1 MIQSF
6 IGLEIHIHLA
16 TSSKIFCG
24 CRSNFGDEPNTNICP
39 ICMGYPGTLPVLNA
53 EAVKMAYT
61 VARALNCKLSDHI
74 FFDRKNYFYP
84 DLPKNYQIS
93 QFNSPIGTDGFI
105 DIEFHKNKKRVQIK
119 ECHLEEDAGKMIH
132 AGDMSLC
139 DFNRAGTPLL
149 EIVTQPDLEVGEEAE
164 TLLQYFR
171 RMVRYLGVCDGN
183 MEEGSLRCD
192 ANVSVNEHGKG
203 LGNKV
208 EIKNMNSF
216 KFVRK
221 ALNYEIERQSD
232 ILERGGTVVQE
243 TRLWNENRDV
253 SESMRVKENANDYRY
268 FPEPDLPPFHAGQD
282 FLDGIEYRLVE
293 LPAERKERLK
303 NQYKLPEHHASFIC
317 EEKELADYFEAVVK
331 KGCDPETAVQW
342 MSSDVRKM
350 INRLNIPIHKS
361 PLTPE
366 RFSSLLSMLSVK
378 RIHGKIAKQVLES
391 VFEEDKDPEAI
402 IKEKGWE
409 QIIDEGAID
418 AIIEKIMEHHA
429 SIVETI
435 KNGDTKPLGFLMGQI
450 MKATSGRAE
459 PQITQK
465 LLHKKL
471 SRQLLSLVSFSG
483 AITGRINEDGRIEP
497 GNLEDIKDN
506 LQNIAVPENI
516 VIEVHQFGKIL
527 SEEIIP
533 SDWSE
538 LIHYIVKKYNS
549 GNCSGIVIGHGT
561 DTLSYTASLLYWLF
575 GKTMPIVLTASFQ
588 PHGAGNEAAANL
600 QNAIKL
606 ASVSEPGV
614 YVSVGNETFFPL
626 NLRYEKA
633 TGPSPSLG
641 FKTWNNNN
649 IDTLPKPLVNL
660 DNLPENISTLTEK
673 LEEAVN
679 SIYLTKIYPG
689 LKGENLITL
698 SKEGVRYFILE
709 LFDTGTA
716 NLRETPYSL
725 KSFFEYAA
733 DHDITV
739 FCTSQQEGFVDFS
752 EYITSHRI
760 WKEGA
765 VPMGYMITESVYTR
779 LIAALLTDAEM
790 TNIVQLMEE

>member
-1 MIQSF
+1 
-6 IGLEIHIHLA
+6 
-16 TSSKIFCG
+16 
-24 CRSNFGDEPNTNICP
+24 
-39 ICMGYPGTLPVLNA
+39 MGYPGTLPILNA

-61 VARALNCKLSDHI
+61 VARALNCTLSEAI
-74 FFDRKNYFYP
+74 YFDRKNYFYP

-93 QFNSPIGTDGFI
+93 QFNSPVGTDGFI
-105 DIEFHKNKKRVQIK
+105 DIEFHKNKKRVRIK

-164 TLLQYFR
+164 NLLQYFR

-221 ALNYEIERQSD
+221 ALNYEIDRQSD
-232 ILERGGTVVQE
+232 IIERGGTVVQE

-268 FPEPDLPPFHAGQD
+268 FPEPDLPPFRTDQD
-282 FLDGIEYRLVE
+282 FLNSVESMLVE

-303 NQYKLPEHHASFIC
+303 NQYNLSELHAAFVC
-317 EEKELADYFEAVVK
+317 EEKEVADYFEHVAER
-331 KGCDPETAVQW
+331 GSDPETAVQW

-350 INRLNIPIHKS
+350 INRFNIPIQES

-366 RFSSLLSMLSVK
+366 RFSSLLAMLSAK

-391 VFEEDKDPEAI
+391 VFEENKDPETI

-409 QIIDEGAID
+409 QITDEDAIG
-418 AIIEKIMEHHA
+418 AIIEKIIEQHA

-459 PQITQK
+459 PQVTQR
-465 LLHKKL
+465 LLHQKL
-471 SRQLLSLVSFSG
+471 SRKMLSVVSFSG
-483 AITGRINEDGRIEP
+483 AITGRKNKEGRIEP

-506 LQNIAVPENI
+506 LQKIAVPENV
-516 VIEVHQFGKIL
+516 VIEIHQFGRIL

-538 LIHYIVKKYNS
+538 LIHYIIKQYNS

-561 DTLSYTASLLYWLF
+561 DTLSYTASLLHWLF
-575 GKTMPIVLTASFQ
+575 GNTMPIVLTASFQ
-588 PHGAGNEAAANL
+588 PQGVGNEAVTNL

-606 ASVSEPGV
+606 ASVSGPGV
-614 YVSVGNETFFPL
+614 HVSIGEETFYPL

-633 TGPSPSLG
+633 TGPSPKLG
-641 FKTWNNNN
+641 FKTWNSAF
-649 IDTLPKPLVNL
+649 IETFPKPFVEI
-660 DNLPENISTLTEK
+660 DNIPENLNALKEK
-673 LEEAVN
+673 IERAIN

-689 LKGENLITL
+689 LKGDNLITL
-698 SKEGVRYFILE
+698 SKEGIQYFILE

-725 KSFFEYAA
+725 KNFFEYAA

-739 FCTSQQEGFVDFS
+739 FCTSQQEGIVDFS

-760 WKEGA
+760 WREGA
-765 VPMGYMITESVYTR
+765 LPMGYMITESVYTR
-779 LIAALLTDAEM
+779 LISALLCSTDEK
-790 TNIVQLMEE
+790 NIVQLMEE